1 MDPDKIQNDID
12 ALLTFMN
19 DDMERIG
26 GTITTIYWS
35 FAQEQEDRNAIEKLH
50 GWSEEHL
57 FSIINRCHS
66 RGLLKNMSTRYAR
79 VALTEEGQSRALSV
93 KHGKDRSY
101 ELARSSYTIGA
112 IHVAGSAQVGDGNT
126 QNIYNVFQE
135 VIDKID
141 RAEATPEE
149 KAEAKSLLTK
159 FLEHPLTSSV
169 VGGVAGSL
177 TGLL

>member
-12 ALLTFMN
+12 ALLIFMN
-19 DDMERIG
+19 DDMEQLGRTIK
-26 GTITTIYWS
+26 GTYWN

-50 GWSEEHL
+50 GWSEENL
-57 FSIINRCHS
+57 FGIINRCNS
-66 RGLLKNMSTRYAR
+66 RGLLKNMSTSYDR
-79 VALTEEGQSRALSV
+79 VTLTEEGQSRALSV
-93 KHGKDRSY
+93 KHGKNRSY
-101 ELARSSYTIGA
+101 ELARSSYTIGT

-135 VIDKID
+135 VLDKID
-141 RAEATPEE
+141 SAEATPEE

>member
-19 DDMERIG
+19 DDMERVG
-26 GTITTIYWS
+26 GTITDTYWS

-50 GWSEEHL
+50 GWSEENL
-57 FSIINRCHS
+57 FGIIKRCHS
-66 RGLLKNMSTRYAR
+66 RGLLKNMSNRYAH

-93 KHGKDRSY
+93 KHGKNRSY

-141 RAEATPEE
+141 RAEATSQE
-149 KAEAKSLLTK
+149 KAEAKSLLAK

>member
-1 MDPDKIQNDID
+1 MVYFPNSK
-12 ALLTFMN
+12 
-19 DDMERIG
+19 RPP
-26 GTITTIYWS
+26 
-35 FAQEQEDRNAIEKLH
+35 K
-50 GWSEEHL
+50 
-57 FSIINRCHS
+57 
-66 RGLLKNMSTRYAR
+66 
-79 VALTEEGQSRALSV
+79 LSV
-93 KHGKDRSY
+93 KHGKNRTY

-112 IHVAGSAQVGDGNT
+112 IHIAGSAQVGDGNT

-141 RAEATPEE
+141 RAEATAEE
-149 KAEAKSLLTK
+149 KTEAKSLLTK

>member
-1 MDPDKIQNDID
+1 MNSDKIQNDID
-12 ALLTFMN
+12 ALLIFMN

-26 GTITTIYWS
+26 GTITDTYWG
-35 FAQEQEDRNAIEKLH
+35 FAHGQGDRSEIEKLH
-50 GWSEEHL
+50 GWSEEIL
-57 FSIINRCHS
+57 FGIINRCNS
-66 RGLLKNMSTRYAR
+66 RGLLKNMSGIYDR
-79 VALTEEGQSRALSV
+79 VRLTEEGQSRALSV
-93 KHGKDRSY
+93 KHGKNRSY

>member
-1 MDPDKIQNDID
+1 MDPEKIQNDID
-12 ALLTFMN
+12 TLLTYIN

-26 GTITTIYWS
+26 GTIKDTYWG
-35 FAQEQEDRNAIEKLH
+35 FAQGEEDRNAIEKLY
-50 GWSEEHL
+50 GWSDEYL
-57 FSIINRCHS
+57 FGIINRCHS
-66 RGLLKNMSTRYAR
+66 RGLLKNMSSRYTR

-93 KHGKDRSY
+93 KHGKNRTY

-112 IHVAGSAQVGDGNT
+112 IHIAGSAQVGDGNT

-141 RAEATPEE
+141 RAEATAEE

-169 VGGVAGSL
+169 VGSVAGSL
-177 TGLL
+177 TGFL

>member
-1 MDPDKIQNDID
+1 MS
-12 ALLTFMN
+12 AL
-19 DDMERIG
+19 
-26 GTITTIYWS
+26 
-35 FAQEQEDRNAIEKLH
+35 
-50 GWSEEHL
+50 
-57 FSIINRCHS
+57 CHKAEV
-66 RGLLKNMSTRYAR
+66 GVPETLK
-79 VALTEEGQSRALSV
+79 VDG
-93 KHGKDRSY
+93 SY
-101 ELARSSYTIGA
+101 CRDTYNTIGA
-112 IHVAGSAQVGDGNT
+112 IHVAGSAQVGDGNK

-141 RAEATPEE
+141 RAEATSEE

>member
-1 MDPDKIQNDID
+1 MDQEKIQNDID
-12 ALLTFMN
+12 ALLTYMN
-19 DDMERIG
+19 DDMENIG
-26 GTITTIYWS
+26 GTIKNTTFS
-35 FAQEQEDRNAIEKLH
+35 FEDGDTDRIEMDKLH
-50 GWSEEHL
+50 GWPKEYLSK
-57 FSIINRCHS
+57 IINICNS
-66 RGLLKNMSTRYAR
+66 RGLVKYAYIGTREIQ
-79 VALTEEGQSRALSV
+79 LTEEGQSRALSV
-93 KHGKDRSY
+93 KHGKNRSY

-141 RAEATPEE
+141 RADATPEE

>member
-1 MDPDKIQNDID
+1 MDPEKIQNDID
-12 ALLTFMN
+12 ALLTYMN

-26 GTITTIYWS
+26 GTIKDTYWNFS
-35 FAQEQEDRNAIEKLH
+35 QEQEDLNAIQRLY
-50 GWSEEHL
+50 GWSEEYL
-57 FSIINRCHS
+57 SGILNRCHS
-66 RGLLKNMSTRYAR
+66 RGLLKNMSSRYAR
-79 VALTEEGQSRALSV
+79 VLLTEEGQSRALSV
-93 KHGKDRSY
+93 KHGKNRSY

-141 RAEATPEE
+141 RAEATQEE
-149 KAEAKSLLTK
+149 KAEAKSLLAK
-159 FLEHPLTSSV
+159 FLEHPLTYSV